1 MATPPDGRASAA
13 DRRYLLDCD
22 TGIDDAL
29 ALGYLLADNADALV
43 AVTTVFGNVSVGQA
57 TQNTLDLLAVAGHA
71 DIPVHVGAASSLD
84 GVFSGSAHRVHGANG
99 FGGVELERSPVDASA
114 ESAPAAIVRL
124 AHEHAGRLVI
134 IAVGPLTNLAIA
146 LSLDPSIA
154 ELIDEVVIMGGA
166 VLHPG
171 NATPVGEANIW
182 HDPEAAQRV
191 LGSNLRVVLVPLD
204 ATMRQRLTAADAAEL
219 RAAPGRIPRLIGSA
233 LEHYLSF
240 YTGVFGAPECAL
252 HDPLAVALAV
262 GDEQVLRSARTT
274 LAVDC
279 SAGPARGMT
288 VADLRTSYRGPVDRE
303 DEVNVVVLET
313 AEGFGARLLQKLL
326 TLP

>member
-1 MATPPDGRASAA
+1 MTTPPIGSATAA
-13 DRRYLLDCD
+13 DRCYVLDCD

-57 TQNTLDLLAVAGHA
+57 TQNTLDLLAIAGHA

-99 FGGVELERSPVDASA
+99 FGGVELTRSSVGASG

-124 AHEHAGRLVI
+124 AHEHAGHLVI
-134 IAVGPLTNLAIA
+134 IAIGPLTNLAIA
-146 LSLDPSIA
+146 LSMDPSIA
-154 ELIDEVVIMGGA
+154 ELIDQVVIMGGA

-191 LGSNLRVVLVPLD
+191 FGSSLSVTMVPLD

-219 RAAPGRIPRLIGSA
+219 RAAPGRTPRLIGAA
-233 LEHYLSF
+233 LRHYLAF
-240 YTGVFGAPECAL
+240 YTGVFGFPECAL
-252 HDPLAVALAV
+252 HDPLAAAVAV
-262 GDEQVLRSARTT
+262 GGEQILRSARTT
-274 LAVDC
+274 LTVDC

-288 VADLRTSYRGPVDRE
+288 VADLRMSYRGPVERE
-303 DEVNVVVLET
+303 EQRNVVVLQT
-313 AEGFGARLLQKLL
+313 ADGFGARLLQNLMS
-326 TLP
+326 LP